1 MRGTGTGWSHLQWPR
16 VAKYL
21 SPSLVPQVYFQDCSQ
36 ESQCCHPFTSEPC
49 IQTPAQAPSQGRM
62 AAKGTGCW
70 AQPAGHGSSTPLLVG
85 PQLAHAQSCAMSPH
99 PRCGLRNSLEEI
111 EGSGHTC
118 QQSAACRSRSGTRAP
133 GRQGNTVCRGTGQP
147 RGKEQLRMP
156 RGCPG
161 DAVAVLHSMSGRIC
175 LLQGCT
181 SQPLLPTG
189 RHRWRAPRVLHTGAC
204 RAAVRKLP
212 PARQGGQKPGRA
224 TPDTAPSPQ

>member
-1 MRGTGTGWSHLQWPR
+1 MPCRRGGGPQTHAGNRDRTVPSPMAQGSQVPIPVPGPSGLFPGLQPGEP
-16 VAKYL
+16 VL
-21 SPSLVPQVYFQDCSQ
+21 PSLHLRTLYPDPSPGTLPGQDGSKGHWMLGTACRTWLQHPSLGGTPASACPELRHVPTPQVW
-36 ESQCCHPFTSEPC
+36 SEKQP
-49 IQTPAQAPSQGRM
+49 GR
-62 AAKGTGCW
+62 
-70 AQPAGHGSSTPLLVG
+70 
-85 PQLAHAQSCAMSPH
+85 
-99 PRCGLRNSLEEI
+99 EI

-189 RHRWRAPRVLHTGAC
+189 RHRWRAPRVLHAGT
-204 RAAVRKLP
+204 
-212 PARQGGQKPGRA
+212 
-224 TPDTAPSPQ
+224 